1 VHQHG
6 DESDVDAEDAS
17 DSGHANVAADS
28 ELEVHDHAA
37 TRRPHAEVTDLHCT
51 NTHTHMFNGPLSPDY
66 PGEPVP
72 ER

>member
-1 VHQHG
+1 MHQHG
-6 DESDVDAEDAS
+6 DDSDVDAEDAS

-37 TRRPHAEVTDLHCT
+37 TCHPHTEVTDLHYT